1 LFVATPLSGLPA
13 WTAGERLAGALHL
26 GVFDQPEKNKFLNRL
41 LIVDMSGFLSS
52 IKN

>member
-1 LFVATPLSGLPA
+1 MIS
-13 WTAGERLAGALHL
+13 GALHL
-26 GVFDQPEKNKFLNRL
+26 SIFDQPEKNKFLNRL